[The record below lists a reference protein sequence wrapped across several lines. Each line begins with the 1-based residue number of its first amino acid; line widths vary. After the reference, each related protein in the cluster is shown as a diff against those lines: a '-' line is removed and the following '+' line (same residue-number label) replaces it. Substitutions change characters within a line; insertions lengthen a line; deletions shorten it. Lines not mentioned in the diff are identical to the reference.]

1 MRAETKDKENGQREV
16 NALTQFLDS
25 ENVLDSVP
33 DQEAT

>member
-1 MRAETKDKENGQREV
+1 MRAETKDKENSQREV

-25 ENVLDSVP
+25 ENVLDRVP

>member
-1 MRAETKDKENGQREV
+1 MRAETKDKEDGQREV

-25 ENVLDSVP
+25 ENVLDLVP

>member
-1 MRAETKDKENGQREV
+1 MRAKTKDKENGQREV

-25 ENVLDSVP
+25 ENVLDRVP

>member
-1 MRAETKDKENGQREV
+1 MRAETKDKENRQREV

-25 ENVLDSVP
+25 ENVLDRVP

>member
-25 ENVLDSVP
+25 ENVLDRVP

>member
-25 ENVLDSVP
+25 ENVLDRVP
-33 DQEAT
+33 DQVAT

>member
-1 MRAETKDKENGQREV
+1 MRAETKDKENGQREI

-25 ENVLDSVP
+25 ENVLDRVP

>member
-1 MRAETKDKENGQREV
+1 MRAEAKDKEDGQREV

-25 ENVLDSVP
+25 ENVLDRVP

>member
-25 ENVLDSVP
+25 ENVLDRVP
-33 DQEAT
+33 EQEAT